1 MSNIYFLAKGEK
13 LIPKISLV
21 TKFPIIN
28 NLNNIDVD
36 NDTLVVL
43 KLDTTFNRLLGSR
56 NYKHLIVIG
65 LSNDED
71 GIRFS
76 SFSNGKIG
84 CPKCISTYI
93 EESFY
98 KIHNVDLKIDFL
110 DETILQILKIKNK
123 SKYQQIIDFSRNGN
137 IKLNLLFPSIY
148 CEECKELYDYSFRV
162 PDPHFSNQK
171 SVRNLNHKMIEK
183 IISNIPFGQ
192 YSMFDKP
199 EIFKYDD
206 IYISRVKI
214 KDRKNT
220 YGIGRSYIKHK
231 SINIA
236 VLESLERLSLK
247 GFMKFSKSVR
257 DKYISLDNAIHPEML
272 IGNKHRFNKN
282 LKYHWIEGLELNT
295 NKKVLIPEQLVFLQD
310 NNTLQKKKELR
321 FYSPTS
327 NGTSLGGSYIESVF
341 FAIVEYLE
349 RHYGLRAWN
358 YKENL
363 IRWRLSFFDGNQRI
377 MKLINFFKE
386 NNCEVHIIS
395 TSNIK
400 VISTVWIYISWDDGQ
415 LNALGSGIS
424 SAEAVEGALL
434 ELFTGFLNF
443 KNISQEQL
451 IRTNYL
457 IQTNKLENME
467 DHVLYYLQKKK
478 NYMFSFIKDIPYEK
492 VNNFKELTNLVEV
505 ENNKGISNIL
515 ESLLKEMEKLNKK
528 VYAVNITP
536 PIIKKY
542 MIIFQLLKLLFQ
554 ILTSLILDIMIT
566 IIIPIRFYKKMKG

>member
-1 MSNIYFLAKGEK
+1 M
-13 LIPKISLV
+13 
-21 TKFPIIN
+21 
-28 NLNNIDVD
+28 
-36 NDTLVVL
+36 
-43 KLDTTFNRLLGSR
+43 
-56 NYKHLIVIG
+56 
-65 LSNDED
+65 
-71 GIRFS
+71 
-76 SFSNGKIG
+76 
-84 CPKCISTYI
+84 
-93 EESFY
+93 
-98 KIHNVDLKIDFL
+98 
-110 DETILQILKIKNK
+110 
-123 SKYQQIIDFSRNGN
+123 
-137 IKLNLLFPSIY
+137 
-148 CEECKELYDYSFRV
+148 
-162 PDPHFSNQK
+162 
-171 SVRNLNHKMIEK
+171 
-183 IISNIPFGQ
+183 
-192 YSMFDKP
+192 
-199 EIFKYDD
+199 
-206 IYISRVKI
+206 
-214 KDRKNT
+214 
-220 YGIGRSYIKHK
+220 
-231 SINIA
+231 
-236 VLESLERLSLK
+236 
-247 GFMKFSKSVR
+247 
-257 DKYISLDNAIHPEML
+257 
-272 IGNKHRFNKN
+272 
-282 LKYHWIEGLELNT
+282 
-295 NKKVLIPEQLVFLQD
+295 
-310 NNTLQKKKELR
+310 
-321 FYSPTS
+321 
-327 NGTSLGGSYIESVF
+327 
-341 FAIVEYLE
+341 EYLE

>member
-1 MSNIYFLAKGEK
+1 MSNIYFLAKSEK
-13 LIPKISLV
+13 LIQKISLV

-36 NDTLVVL
+36 NDILVVL
-43 KLDTTFNRLLGSR
+43 QKELDTTFNRLLGSR

-84 CPKCISTYI
+84 CPICISTYI

-98 KIHNVDLKIDFL
+98 KIHNVNLKIDFL

-123 SKYQQIIDFSRNGN
+123 SKYQQIIDFSGNGN
-137 IKLNLLFPSIY
+137 IKLNLLFPSIH

-162 PDPHFSNQK
+162 PEPHFFNQK
-171 SVRNLNHKMIEK
+171 SFRKLNHKMIGK
-183 IISNIPFGQ
+183 IVSNIPFGQ

-199 EIFKYDD
+199 EIFKYND

-220 YGIGRSYIKHK
+220 YGIGRSYIKQK

-247 GFMKFSKSVR
+247 GFMKFSKSVK
-257 DKYISLDNAIHPEML
+257 DKYTSLDNAIHPEML
-272 IGNKHRFNKN
+272 IGNKHSFNKN
-282 LKYHWIEGLELNT
+282 SKYHWIEGIELNT

-310 NNTLQKKKELR
+310 NITLQKKKELR

-341 FAIVEYLE
+341 FAVIECLE
-349 RHYGLRAWN
+349 RHYGLRAWD
-358 YKENL
+358 YKKNL
-363 IRWRLSFFDGNQRI
+363 IRWRLSFFENNQNI
-377 MKLINFFKE
+377 MKLINFFEK
-386 NNCEVHIIS
+386 NNCEIHIIS

-400 VISTVWIYISWDDGQ
+400 IISTIWIYISWNNGQ

-424 SAEAVEGALL
+424 PEEAVEGALL

-443 KNISQEQL
+443 KNISKEQL

-457 IQTNKLENME
+457 NQTNKLENME

-478 NYMFSFIKDIPYEK
+478 NYKFSFIKDIPYEK
-492 VNNFKELTNLVEV
+492 VNNFKKLASLVE
-505 ENNKGISNIL
+505 EEHKKGITKIL
-515 ESLLKEMEKLNKK
+515 ESLLEEMEKLNKR
-528 VYAVNITP
+528 VYVVNITP
-536 PIIKKY
+536 PIIKKVHNNFSVVKAFISNSNQFNFGY
-542 MIIFQLLKLLFQ
+542 YANNHNPHPFL
-554 ILTSLILDIMIT
+554 
-566 IIIPIRFYKKMKG
+566 

>member
-1 MSNIYFLAKGEK
+1 MSKIYLLVKDRE
-13 LIPKISLV
+13 LIPKIRLV
-21 TKFPIIN
+21 TKLPIIN
-28 NLNNIDVD
+28 NLNYIDVD
-36 NDTLVVL
+36 NDILVVL
-43 KLDTTFNRLLGSR
+43 QKELDTTFNRLLGSR

-71 GIRFS
+71 SIRFS

-84 CPKCISTYI
+84 CPKCINTYI

-98 KIHNVDLKIDFL
+98 KLHNIDLKINYF

-123 SKYQQIIDFSRNGN
+123 SKYQQIIDFSGNGN

-148 CEECKELYDYSFRV
+148 CGECKDLYDYSFRK
-162 PDPHFSNQK
+162 PNPHYFNQK
-171 SVRNLNHKMIEK
+171 SVRNLNHSMIEK
-183 IISNIPFGQ
+183 IVSNIPFGQ

-199 EIFKYDD
+199 EIFKYND

-214 KDRKNT
+214 KDEKKT

-257 DKYISLDNAIHPEML
+257 DKYTSLDNAIHPEIL
-272 IGNKHRFNKN
+272 IGNKHSFNKK

-295 NKKVLIPEQLVFLQD
+295 NKKVLIPEQIVFLQD

-341 FAIVEYLE
+341 FAILECLE
-349 RHYGLRAWN
+349 RHYGLRAWG

-363 IRWRLSFFDGNQRI
+363 MRWRLSFFDDNQRI

-400 VISTVWIYISWDDGQ
+400 VISTVWIYLSWDDGQ
-415 LNALGSGIS
+415 LNTLGSGIS
-424 SAEAVEGALL
+424 PNEAVEGALL

-451 IRTNYL
+451 VRTDYL

-478 NYMFSFIKDIPYEK
+478 NYMFSFIKDTPYEK
-492 VNNFKELTNLVEV
+492 VNDFEELTSLVEE

-515 ESLLKEMEKLNKK
+515 ESLLREMEKLNKK

-536 PIIKKY
+536 PIVK
-542 MIIFQLLKLLFQ
+542 Q
-554 ILTSLILDIMIT
+554 IYDDFSVVKAFISNSNQFNFGCYDNNHNPHPFL
-566 IIIPIRFYKKMKG
+566 